1 MTQHRE
7 ATWSRPAV
15 EEWPRRGE
23 GSEKTRARARRIT
36 IDILPDSACR
46 YPDYDAIVCIDVL
59 LAGTTLVTAAS
70 QGRRVFAARGPEEA
84 LALAGPVPDP
94 LLAHDLAAGRSA
106 APVGIRVGPTA
117 LTRFVPA
124 GRALVLISPFAELL
138 ANASGPRQTF
148 VASLRNL
155 SATVAALE
163 GHERV
168 AFIGMGSGTE
178 VRFEDQ
184 MAAAFMARR
193 LLDRGFEVD
202 GLATRSQVD
211 RWAGADVAL
220 LSWGKSAEELRTT
233 GHHEDLDFVLGAV
246 DDLPIVCRYDR
257 GEVRGERRRI
267 VAAEPRPRDDGRG
280 RGLVPVEPPAR
291 GDGSFASD
299 RIS

>member
-1 MTQHRE
+1 MSNHGE

-23 GSEKTRARARRIT
+23 GNDRMRPRARRVT

-59 LAGTTLVTAAS
+59 LAGTTLVTAVS
-70 QGRRVFAARGPEEA
+70 QGRRVFAARSVEEA
-84 LALAGPVPDP
+84 IALGGPLSDP
-94 LLAHDLAAGRSA
+94 LLAHDLGSRRVATLGT
-106 APVGIRVGPTA
+106 RVGPTA
-117 LTRFVPA
+117 LARFVPA
-124 GRALVLISPFAELL
+124 GRPLVLVSPFVELL
-138 ANASGPRQTF
+138 ANASGPRSTY
-148 VASLRNL
+148 VASFRNL

-168 AFIGMGSGTE
+168 ALIGMGSDAE

-184 MAAAFMARR
+184 IAAASMARK
-193 LLDRGFEVD
+193 LLDRGFEVE

-211 RWAGADVAL
+211 RWAGADLSL
-220 LSWGKSAEELRTT
+220 LSWGKSAEELRTS
-233 GHHEDLDFVLGAV
+233 GHHEDLDLVLGAV

-257 GEVRGERRRI
+257 GEVRGERRRT
-267 VAAEPRPRDDGRG
+267 AEPRVREDARG
-280 RGLVPVEPPAR
+280 RGAVPVDPITLGPY
-291 GDGSFASD
+291 ASD

>member
-7 ATWSRPAV
+7 ATWSRSAV

-23 GSEKTRARARRIT
+23 GPEKTRARARRIT
-36 IDILPDSACR
+36 IDILPESACR
-46 YPDYDAIVCIDVL
+46 YPDYDAIVCVDVL
-59 LAGTTLVTAAS
+59 LAGTTLVTAVS
-70 QGRRVFAARGPEEA
+70 QGRRVFAARGSEEA

-94 LLAHDLAAGRSA
+94 LLAHDLAGRRP
-106 APVGIRVGPTA
+106 APGVRVGPTA

-138 ANASGPRQTF
+138 ANASGPRQTY

-163 GHERV
+163 SHERV

-178 VRFEDQ
+178 IRFEDQ

-193 LLDRGFEVD
+193 LLDRGFEAD

-211 RWAGADVAL
+211 RWAGADLAL
-220 LSWGKSAEELRTT
+220 LSWGKSAEELRGT

-246 DDLPIVCRYDR
+246 DDLPLVCRYDR

-267 VAAEPRPRDDGRG
+267 MGAEPRTREDGRG
-280 RGLVPVEPPAR
+280 RGLVPVEPAGR
-291 GDGSFASD
+291 GDDTFASD